1 MLWVL
6 NKGPILNGTNWL
18 WLTRKH
24 ILQDP
29 NPMCVL
35 HKVVNLDILWDEVY
49 LNVGP
54 AQGCVIDTSKL
65 NLLKQARAQNILC
78 FSHFVNQAHIKKKK
92 NQQGNLRIVD
102 WRTKEELFWPH
113 IWYHSLNQM
122 RNLAVW
128 HGVFVKH
135 KPIIIYIM
143 LSFMCLRL
151 YTTSRLVLAFPSVII
166 KAFVSKCPY
175 PS

>member
-6 NKGPILNGTNWL
+6 NKGPILNVTNQMC
-18 WLTRKH
+18 LTRKH

-29 NPMCVL
+29 NPYLFCT
-35 HKVVNLDILWDEVY
+35 KSKTFDILWDEVY

-54 AQGCVIDTSKL
+54 AQSCVIDTSKL
-65 NLLKQARAQNILC
+65 NLLKQARAQYILC
-78 FSHFVNQAHIKKKK
+78 FLTLWTKLTLKKKK

-102 WRTKEELFWPH
+102 WRTKEEFFWPH
-113 IWYHSLNQM
+113 IWYHSLNLM